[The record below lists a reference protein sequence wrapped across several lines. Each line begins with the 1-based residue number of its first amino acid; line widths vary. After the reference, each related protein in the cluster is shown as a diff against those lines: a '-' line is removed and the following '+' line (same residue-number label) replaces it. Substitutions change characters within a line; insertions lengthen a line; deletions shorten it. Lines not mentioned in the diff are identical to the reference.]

1 MSNLRRLVPIVVLAL
16 LVTACAD
23 ETPGAGDTGATG
35 PTATGATGPTA
46 ESPSPTG
53 EPTESPTEEPAPE
66 LEDGRHFGYVQSVD
80 VDGSALE
87 FDLAEFYTG
96 DEANEI
102 AAERGDEV
110 PVPNDY
116 YIVNDNPRL
125 RTLTLS
131 RDLEIDLLDWNRCCD
146 ETFSLSLG
154 DFADAIASA
163 DPTEIDGHLTYGAA
177 SQYWLTVDEGQV
189 TRIEEQY
196 LP

>member
-1 MSNLRRLVPIVVLAL
+1 MTRFRLIAPLLALAL

-23 ETPGAGDTGATG
+23 EGEGGGPTAASGPTSETGTTG
-35 PTATGATGPTA
+35 PTGG
-46 ESPSPTG
+46 SPTPDDT
-53 EPTESPTEEPAPE
+53 PTESPTVAPE
-66 LEDGRHFGYVQSVD
+66 LEDGRHFGYVRSVD
-80 VDGSALE
+80 PGAPALE

-125 RTLTLS
+125 RTLALS
-131 RDLEIDLLDWNRCCD
+131 AGLELELLDWNRCCD
-146 ETFSLSLG
+146 ETFSPTLQE
-154 DFADAIASA
+154 FADAIASGQ
-163 DPTEIDGHLTYGAA
+163 PTEIGDHLMYGAL
-177 SQYWLTVDEGQV
+177 SQYWLTVEDGV
-189 TRIEEQY
+189 ITRIEEQY